1 VEWSAQ
7 HDIRSRSPAARAFCR
22 AMLPRVS
29 RTFAL
34 NIRILPPP
42 LRDVVLEAYLFCR
55 IADTVED
62 SPHLPA
68 AEKPGRLEAYGRLF
82 PLAPDWEGRVTE
94 WAAGFRDLAGAGPDH
109 ELCRHALAV
118 FRAFAVE
125 PARLRAPVA
134 ECVRDMAFG
143 MREFAARRAASPL
156 GRLQLDDVADLEHY
170 CDVVAG
176 TVGVMLVRLFAAT
189 SSRLDA
195 ARARRMRE
203 LAVRFGLAMQLVNI
217 LKDVADD
224 SGRGVCYVPRTLA
237 ARYRLDPA
245 AILDPRHRDA
255 AWAVVRD
262 LATRAAQGL
271 DAAVAFTLLIPR
283 RDWRLR
289 LFCLWPL
296 FLAARTLARVV
307 HDERVFVPG
316 ARPRIDRHEVR
327 RCLGETTLAA
337 FSDSAIRW
345 LYDRRRPALQAG

>member
-1 VEWSAQ
+1 MHTRGAP
-7 HDIRSRSPAARAFCR
+7 DRAPGDAAARAYCR

-34 NIRILPPP
+34 SIRILPPA

-62 SPHLPA
+62 SPHLSP
-68 AEKPGRLEAYGRLF
+68 AEKPARLEAYARLF
-82 PLAPDWEGRVTE
+82 PLAPDWESRVSE
-94 WAAGFRDLAGAGPDH
+94 WAARFRDLAGAGADH
-109 ELCRHALAV
+109 ELCRHAPAV
-118 FRAFAVE
+118 FLAFAAE
-125 PARLRAPVA
+125 PAALRGPVA
-134 ECVRDMAFG
+134 ECVRDMASG
-143 MREFAARRAASPL
+143 MREFAARRAASPA

-176 TVGVMLVRLFAAT
+176 TVGVMLVRLFTAT
-189 SSRLDA
+189 CPRLDA
-195 ARARRMRE
+195 VRAGRMRA
-203 LAVRFGLAMQLVNI
+203 LAGRFGLAMQLVNI

-245 AILDPRHRDA
+245 AILDPRHREA
-255 AWAVVRD
+255 AWAVLHE

-316 ARPRIDRHEVR
+316 ARPRIDRREVR

-337 FSDSAIRW
+337 CSDSAIRW